1 MPNPARPRP
10 FLPRSRA
17 EALAN
22 LDAVKQAC
30 QEDPGYL
37 ASVVKIAADV
47 LLEAN
52 SKTEPAP
59 PGETAAA
66 RAMRLGKNRVEQM
79 QRFMFE
85 QVANRGAA

>member
-1 MPNPARPRP
+1 MPRP
-10 FLPRSRA
+10 LPYQPRSRA
-17 EALAN
+17 EAQAP
-22 LDAVKQAC
+22 LDQVEKSC
-30 QEDPGYL
+30 REDPGYL
-37 ASVVKIAADV
+37 AAVVKIAADV

-79 QRFMFE
+79 QRRMLD
-85 QVANRGAA
+85 QVANRSA